1 MEGRH
6 RLDGGAVEAD
16 RMNVPWWWPFG
27 DVEHVA
33 PEALA
38 EALGRKPWPQLL
50 DVRTAA
56 EFSAGHIRGATN
68 VPITSLQ
75 ARIPTLDLDRSRLV
89 VAVCLSAHRSPPAVR
104 LLRRRGY
111 EAAELAGGM
120 MAWRAAGLPLAR
132 R

>member
-1 MEGRH
+1 MSF
-6 RLDGGAVEAD
+6 
-16 RMNVPWWWPFG
+16 PWWWPFG
-27 DVEHVA
+27 EVERVA

-38 EALGRKPWPQLL
+38 EALEREPWPQLL

-56 EFSAGHIRGATN
+56 EFSTGHIRGALN

-75 ARIPTLDLDRSRLV
+75 ARVARLDLDRSRPV

-104 LLRRRGY
+104 LLRRNGY
-111 EAAELAGGM
+111 DAAELAGGM
-120 MAWRAAGLPLAR
+120 MAWRAAGLPVAR